1 MRDTKKLGRERNYP
15 PMMTLV
21 LNNKKIMNKIMN
33 KIVLATATVLTAL
46 FLLPSLAGASII
58 DRNSTDETTTST
70 YSSSYSTQNNVYTGN
85 VKAYSNKRFAHTT
98 GSEIALKNQLMLS
111 SKGLEVGGISH
122 SPTKKLVFSL
132 SGTPTPAGVVRL
144 ELDGL
149 YGVSTA
155 EAHELGQQASD
166 YVSSPTTLK
175 INGVRFQY
183 FTLNTD
189 KTIVVDIP
197 VSMLKA
203 KGFNIIQLEAGYFFD
218 ENDALAYDDVS
229 TGSIRLIY

>member
-1 MRDTKKLGRERNYP
+1 
-15 PMMTLV
+15 MMTLV
-21 LNNKKIMNKIMN
+21 LNNKKTINKV
-33 KIVLATATVLTAL
+33 VLATVTVLMAL
-46 FLLPSLAGASII
+46 SLLPSLAGASMI
-58 DRNSTDETTTST
+58 DRNSTDEKTT
-70 YSSSYSTQNNVYTGN
+70 YSSSYNTQNSVYTGN
-85 VKAYSNKRFAHTT
+85 VKAYNKRFTHHT
-98 GSEIALKNQLMLS
+98 GSEMALKNQLMLS
-111 SKGLEVGGISH
+111 NKGLEVGGTTH

-132 SGTPTPAGVVRL
+132 SGTPAPAGFVRL

-149 YGVSTA
+149 YGVSTQ

-175 INGVRFQY
+175 INGVRFQH
-183 FTLNTD
+183 FTLNTE

-218 ENDALAYDDVS
+218 ENDALAYDEVS

>member
-1 MRDTKKLGRERNYP
+1 
-15 PMMTLV
+15 MMTLV
-21 LNNKKIMNKIMN
+21 LNNKKTINKV
-33 KIVLATATVLTAL
+33 VLATATVLTAL
-46 FLLPSLAGASII
+46 FLLPSLAGASMI
-58 DRNSTDETTTST
+58 DRNSTDETTT
-70 YSSSYSTQNNVYTGN
+70 YSSNYSTQNNVYTGN

-111 SKGLEVGGISH
+111 SKGLEVGGTTH

-132 SGTPTPAGVVRL
+132 SGTPAPAGFVRL

-175 INGVRFQY
+175 INGVRFQH

-218 ENDALAYDDVS
+218 ENDALAYDEVS

>member
-1 MRDTKKLGRERNYP
+1 
-15 PMMTLV
+15 MMTLA
-21 LNNKKIMNKIMN
+21 LSNKKTTTQF
-33 KIVLATATVLTAL
+33 VVATVAVWMAL
-46 FLLPSLAGASII
+46 FLLPSSSSGSMI
-58 DRNSTDETTTST
+58 DRNSENDETTT
-70 YSSSYSTQNNVYTGN
+70 YGSSYSSNNGVYTGN
-85 VKAYSNKRFAHTT
+85 IKSSPTQRFPHQT
-98 GSEIALKNQLMLS
+98 GSAMALKNQLMLS
-111 SKGLEVGGISH
+111 NKGLEVGGTTH
-122 SPTKKLVFSL
+122 SPVKKLVFSL
-132 SGTPTPAGVVRL
+132 SGTPTPAGFVRL

-149 YGVSTA
+149 YGVSTQ

-175 INGVRFQY
+175 INGVRFQH
-183 FTLNTD
+183 FTLNTE

-197 VSMLKA
+197 ASMLKA

>member
-1 MRDTKKLGRERNYP
+1 
-15 PMMTLV
+15 MMTLV
-21 LNNKKIMNKIMN
+21 LNNKKTMNKV
-33 KIVLATATVLTAL
+33 VLATATVLTAL

-58 DRNSTDETTTST
+58 DRNSTDETTT

-111 SKGLEVGGISH
+111 SKGLEVGGTTH

-132 SGTPTPAGVVRL
+132 SGTPAPAGFVRL

-175 INGVRFQY
+175 INGVRFQH

-218 ENDALAYDDVS
+218 ENDALAYDEVS